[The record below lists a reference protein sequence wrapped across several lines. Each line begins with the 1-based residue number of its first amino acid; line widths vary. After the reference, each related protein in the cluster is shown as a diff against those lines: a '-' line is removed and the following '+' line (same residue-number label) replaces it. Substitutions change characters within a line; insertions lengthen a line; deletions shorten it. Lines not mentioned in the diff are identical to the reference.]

1 MPPSKKIRLIS
12 CIVNGDRE
20 RSKYPMN
27 KPRACLTLALL
38 GAVFTACNFSTPGA
52 TTTYTVGCTT
62 PSLIAAI
69 YQANADPGPA
79 EIILA
84 ADCEY
89 KFFGAADTQSIDGVS
104 IRSALPAITSEI
116 EFVGNNAVLSSSIS
130 MDSNAAFGFF
140 LVQLDGS
147 LSAEHLTMKNGTR
160 PRGGAVFID
169 RARAFFFGVEF
180 YANTALGITP
190 AAFAKGGAIYN
201 RGGALSVS
209 GDSLFSLNAAVNDI
223 LEAHPDAS
231 GGGIFSSDGS
241 LIVNRS
247 TFDGNAAELGGAIA
261 IQESAEA
268 QGGIG
273 VIISGSTFHD
283 NRAEKE
289 GGAILAEGEKT
300 LFSISGSDFTENSAA
315 DRAGAIQIRDSV
327 LDLVASSFT
336 GNTAGACGAVENAQG
351 SDLTVSHTDFTGNS
365 TTGSG
370 GGLCHTG
377 RTMEVNGSL
386 FQSNQATAGWGGGI
400 YIEAPLTDIKKST
413 FSENTAYKG
422 GGLYAGNLP
431 GAENAM
437 FIVVNIR
444 QSTFYANQATGGV
457 IEENPWN
464 PAGGGIGF
472 GGKILII
479 DQSTIWLNRSNKG
492 AGLYVLKGDVSIMN
506 STISMNDGF
515 WGAGLYFE
523 ALTSLAMDF
532 STLMDNAAD
541 DSSGSIDVSGSAVIQ
556 NSIAMDSYAHGG
568 KACKFNGAGPFDVSS
583 ANLAYDDSC
592 GFSLKSIYMQVD
604 PLADN
609 GGPTLT
615 HSLYHHSPAVDAGDC
630 HGVAVDQRGESR
642 PKNGACD
649 LGSYEL
655 DYIPDP
661 PLPPDS
667 PTPSATPALCE
678 YRVVENANCREG
690 DDARTKLVK
699 ILMKGDLVDL
709 LSLNPELTHGLFALP
724 DGRSC
729 WVWMPLMEGPADPGK
744 NCNATIVDP
753 EPYVPEG
760 PACSADLPKAQ
771 CEAAGGTMSGASSSA
786 SECICPSA
794 ASVTDPSTGPR
805 SVACAGTGDRLK
817 DPSASLESLR
827 TKFSILRFGF

>member
-1 MPPSKKIRLIS
+1 
-12 CIVNGDRE
+12 V
-20 RSKYPMN
+20 
-27 KPRACLTLALL
+27 T
-38 GAVFTACNFSTPGA
+38 
-52 TTTYTVGCTT
+52 
-62 PSLIAAI
+62 
-69 YQANADPGPA
+69 
-79 EIILA
+79 
-84 ADCEY
+84 
-89 KFFGAADTQSIDGVS
+89 
-104 IRSALPAITSEI
+104 
-116 EFVGNNAVLSSSIS
+116 
-130 MDSNAAFGFF
+130 
-140 LVQLDGS
+140 
-147 LSAEHLTMKNGTR
+147 
-160 PRGGAVFID
+160 
-169 RARAFFFGVEF
+169 
-180 YANTALGITP
+180 
-190 AAFAKGGAIYN
+190 
-201 RGGALSVS
+201 
-209 GDSLFSLNAAVNDI
+209 GDSLFTLNTAVNDI

-283 NRAEKE
+283 NRAGKE

-336 GNTAGACGAVENAQG
+336 GNTSGACGAVENAQG

-400 YIEAPLTDIKKST
+400 YIEAPLTEIKKST

-431 GAENAM
+431 GAENAL

-479 DQSTIWLNRSNKG
+479 DQSTIWLNRSLKG
-492 AGLYVLKGDVSIMN
+492 AGVYALKGDVAIMN
-506 STISMNDGF
+506 STISMNEGYR
-515 WGAGLYFE
+515 GPGLYLE
-523 ALTSLAMDF
+523 ESTHLAMDF
-532 STLMDNAAD
+532 TSIIDNKSD
-541 DSSGSIDVSGSAVIQ
+541 DSSASIDLFGSADIQ
-556 NSIAMDSYAHGG
+556 NSIVRDFYNMRS
-568 KACKFNGAGPFDVSS
+568 CQFNGAGPFNIIGQ
-583 ANLAYDDSC
+583 NLAYDNTC
-592 GFSLKSIYMQVD
+592 GFSLTTIYMNVA

-609 GGPTLT
+609 GGPTYTNALET
-615 HSLYHHSPAVDAGDC
+615 HNSPAYDAGDC
-630 HGVAVDQRGESR
+630 HGVTVDQRGEPR
-642 PKNGACD
+642 PKGAACD

-655 DYIPDP
+655 DYVPNP

-678 YRVVENANCREG
+678 YRAVENANCRAG

-699 ILMKGDLVDL
+699 ILMKGDLVEL

-729 WVWMPLMEGPADPGK
+729 WVWMPLMEGPADPRK
-744 NCNATIVDP
+744 DCNATIVDP

-794 ASVTDPSTGPR
+794 ASVTDPSTGPQ
-805 SVACAGTGDRLK
+805 SVACAGTGDRGI
-817 DPSASLESLR
+817 DPSAGLASLTR
-827 TKFSILRFGF
+827 KFSILWPI

>member
-1 MPPSKKIRLIS
+1 
-12 CIVNGDRE
+12 
-20 RSKYPMN
+20 MN
-27 KPRACLTLALL
+27 KPRTFIPLAFL
-38 GAVFTACNFSTPGA
+38 GVLFTACNFSTPGA
-52 TTTYTVGCTT
+52 TTTYPVGCST
-62 PSLIAAI
+62 SDLINAI
-69 YQANADPGPA
+69 NHANADSGPA
-79 EIILA
+79 EIVLA

-89 KFFGAADTQSIDGVS
+89 KFFGAADTQSIDGAS

-116 EFVGNNAVLSSSIS
+116 EIVGNNAVLSSSIS

-180 YANTALGITP
+180 YANMALGKTP

-209 GDSLFSLNAAVNDI
+209 GDSLFTLNVAVNDI

-247 TFDGNAAELGGAIA
+247 TFYGNAAELGGAIA

-283 NRAEKE
+283 NQAGKE

-377 RTMEVNGSL
+377 RTMAVNGSH

-400 YIEAPLTDIKKST
+400 FIKATTTIDKST

-422 GGLYAGNLP
+422 GGLYAGDLP
-431 GAENAM
+431 GSETAS
-437 FIVVNIR
+437 FIVVTIR
-444 QSTFYANQATGGV
+444 RSTFYANQATGNV

-479 DQSTIWLNRSNKG
+479 DQSTIWLNRSEKG
-492 AGLYVLKGDVSIMN
+492 AGVYALQGDVSIMN
-506 STISMNDGF
+506 STISMNEGYR
-515 WGAGLYFE
+515 GPGLYLE
-523 ALTSLAMDF
+523 DSTHLAMDF
-532 STLMDNAAD
+532 TTIIDNKPGQ
-541 DSSGSIDVSGSAVIQ
+541 SQSSIDLSGSAEIQ
-556 NSIAMDSYAHGG
+556 NSIAKDFYNNGQ
-568 KACKFNGAGPFDVSS
+568 ACQYTGAGPFNIVGQ
-583 ANLAYDDSC
+583 NLAYDDSC
-592 GFSLKSIYMQVD
+592 GFSQTSIFMSVYL
-604 PLADN
+604 LADN
-609 GGPTLT
+609 GGPTYSHAIG
-615 HSLYHHSPAVDAGDC
+615 HSSPAYDAGDC
-630 HGVAVDQRGESR
+630 HGVTVDQRGEPR
-642 PKNGACD
+642 PKGVACD

-655 DYIPDP
+655 DYVPNP

-678 YRVVENANCREG
+678 YRAVENANCRAG

-729 WVWMPLMEGPADPGK
+729 WVWLPLMEGPADPRK
-744 NCNATIVDP
+744 DCNATIVDP

-794 ASVTDPSTGPR
+794 ASVTDPSTGPQ
-805 SVACAGTGDRLK
+805 SVACTGTGDLAK
-817 DPSASLESLR
+817 DPSAGLESLGI
-827 TKFSILRFGF
+827 KFSILQFGF